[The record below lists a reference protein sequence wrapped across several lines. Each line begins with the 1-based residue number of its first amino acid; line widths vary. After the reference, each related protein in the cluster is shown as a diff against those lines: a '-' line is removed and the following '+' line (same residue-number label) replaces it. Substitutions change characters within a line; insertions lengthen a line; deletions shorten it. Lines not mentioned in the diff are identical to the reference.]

1 MTPSQAIKNYK
12 KSCNDI
18 VKSFAK
24 KQGLV
29 FQDWLV
35 DELAGVALFE
45 SEHCFHLLDIIHDL
59 KTKQKKGFILEWSD
73 YAIEAHTSKSDGVVA
88 EYDEYC
94 MMAEIATGKIKY
106 GKMFSSNNLDE
117 IRKHITEL

>member
-1 MTPSQAIKNYK
+1 MTPNQAIKNYK
-12 KSCNDI
+12 QSCNDI
-18 VKSFAK
+18 VNSFAK

-45 SEHCFHLLDIIHDL
+45 SEHCFHLPDIIHDL
-59 KTKQKKGFILEWSD
+59 KTKQKKGFILEWYD
-73 YAIEAHTSKSDGVVA
+73 YRLDIHTKEVDGVVA

-94 MMAEIATGKIKY
+94 MMAEIESGRVKL
-106 GKMFSSNNLDE
+106 GWSGSDPDE
-117 IRKHITEL
+117 IRKHLTK